1 MLIAIPKLPGEAPG
15 ARVDHL
21 GASPQ
26 IEILAD
32 DLATLMQ
39 ERRALQQQV
48 VNTRR
53 EILYRLAL
61 AAELKDGDTADHIE
75 RIGVMA
81 AHLARLAGLPVSFS
95 ALLRHA
101 APMHDVGKI
110 GIPDSILKK
119 PGPLTEEEWV
129 VMRTHPTI
137 GSEILSGS
145 GIALLDLAAEVALT
159 HHERFDGGGY
169 PRRLKGQT
177 IPLAGRIVSIV
188 DFFDAL
194 TMDRCYRKAR
204 PFQEVLDA
212 IAADSGTRF
221 DPDLVRIFLAHAADF
236 MRLKAAS
243 EAGDRTR
250 AKLLTAT

>member
-1 MLIAIPKLPGEAPG
+1 MLVSMPKRLASGESAT
-15 ARVDHL
+15 ARSNV
-21 GASPQ
+21 SPQ
-26 IEILAD
+26 IEVLAA
-32 DLATLMQ
+32 DLAALLE
-39 ERRALQQQV
+39 ERRKLQRQVAESRQQ
-48 VNTRR
+48 
-53 EILYRLAL
+53 ILYRLAL

-81 AHLARLAGLPVSFS
+81 AHLARLAGLPEEF
-95 ALLRHA
+95 ALLLRHA

-119 PGPLTEEEWV
+119 PGSLTDEEWV

-137 GSEILSGS
+137 GAEILSGS

-169 PRRLKGQT
+169 PRGLKGQT

-194 TMDRCYRKAR
+194 TMDRCYRGAR
-204 PFQEVLDA
+204 PFQEVFDA
-212 IAADSGTRF
+212 IAGEAGSRF
-221 DPDLVRIFLAHAADF
+221 DPNLVELFLAHSADF
-236 MRLKAAS
+236 VRLKGAA
-243 EAGDRTR
+243 EADKPSMAALARST
-250 AKLLTAT
+250 